1 MHERTNE
8 MDGLRR
14 LADLLRQAMTAATE
28 VVPGTKKQP
37 PRIRKLQR
45 SDTAIAP
52 DPHSESRADAPR
64 AG

>member
-14 LADLLRQAMTAATE
+14 LADLLRQAMTAATA

-45 SDTAIAP
+45 GDTMIAP
-52 DPHSESRADAPR
+52 DPHSESHADAPR